1 MSLSSLVFVFGFF
14 PIFFIIYYLSKDKFR
29 NYIILVGS
37 LFFYF
42 VNGKNHFGYI
52 LGLCIL
58 VYVLTMGMKKY
69 ENTHPKI
76 KKGLA
81 IFGITAVVCSL
92 LYYRYLDYFILKIG
106 MITGIKIPFEASSH
120 GVPVGLSF
128 LTFSVISYI
137 ADCYTG
143 KIKPQRNPLKLVTYI
158 LMFPKIIMGPIVRY
172 SSIENSIDCPT
183 PKTEDVGDGIKR
195 FVIGFSKKI
204 IIADNLAVLVS
215 QIQNG
220 GDYSGYPVL
229 LLWLGSIAYSLQ
241 LFYDF
246 SGYSDMAIGCAQML
260 GFHFEEN
267 FNYPYCAKSITDFWR
282 RWHISLSFWFRDYI
296 YIPLG
301 GSKRSLLRNIMNLL
315 VVWLLTGLW
324 HGVTLNFIIWGLI
337 FFFALIFERYV
348 LKLKERKSITQVIW
362 RIISLLIINFNWVIF
377 NNTDWKS
384 ALAYCKGMLGM
395 NGTLMVSTEFYR
407 YTREYGIYL
416 LLGVLFS
423 MPIIPYVTK
432 TIRKHDKY
440 GVFEIVSP
448 IALVL
453 ALIWAVSFIMLGS
466 HNPFLYQQF

>member
-1 MSLSSLVFVFGFF
+1 
-14 PIFFIIYYLSKDKFR
+14 
-29 NYIILVGS
+29 
-37 LFFYF
+37 
-42 VNGKNHFGYI
+42 
-52 LGLCIL
+52 
-58 VYVLTMGMKKY
+58 
-69 ENTHPKI
+69 
-76 KKGLA
+76 
-81 IFGITAVVCSL
+81 
-92 LYYRYLDYFILKIG
+92 
-106 MITGIKIPFEASSH
+106 
-120 GVPVGLSF
+120 
-128 LTFSVISYI
+128 
-137 ADCYTG
+137 
-143 KIKPQRNPLKLVTYI
+143 
-158 LMFPKIIMGPIVRY
+158 
-172 SSIENSIDCPT
+172 
-183 PKTEDVGDGIKR
+183 
-195 FVIGFSKKI
+195 
-204 IIADNLAVLVS
+204 
-215 QIQNG
+215 
-220 GDYSGYPVL
+220 
-229 LLWLGSIAYSLQ
+229 
-241 LFYDF
+241 
-246 SGYSDMAIGCAQML
+246 
-260 GFHFEEN
+260 
-267 FNYPYCAKSITDFWR
+267 
-282 RWHISLSFWFRDYI
+282 
-296 YIPLG
+296 
-301 GSKRSLLRNIMNLL
+301 